1 MDRHKYTAVGHS
13 RMVICNPISA
23 TKFEQAIACLPMRAG
38 DRVIDI
44 GAGKCEL
51 LIRLIE
57 RYGVEATGID
67 LNPGFVAE
75 AKRLA
80 EGRIDPGRL
89 SIVFGDAGAELA
101 TIAPG
106 FALGICVGSTHALG
120 GFAPTL
126 ASLRKLLKPG
136 GYILVGDCYWKQRP
150 HPEYL
155 AALGDDESAYLDLRG
170 NIDLLAKNGF
180 TPLWT
185 VVASDDDWDQ
195 YEGLHAL
202 AIEQYCAENP
212 ADPDCA
218 ALLERSR
225 SWRDLYFRW
234 GRDTLGFSL
243 HIARL
248 AQSAQMR

>member
-1 MDRHKYTAVGHS
+1 MDRHKYTAIGHN
-13 RMVICNPISA
+13 RMTICNPISA
-23 TKFEQAIACLPMRAG
+23 AKFEQVVSWLPLRTG

-51 LIRLIE
+51 LIRLVE
-57 RYGVEATGID
+57 RYGVQATGID
-67 LNPGFVAE
+67 LNPDFAVE
-75 AKRLA
+75 ATRLA
-80 EGRIDPGRL
+80 EGRIDPRHL
-89 SIVFGDAGAELA
+89 SIVLGDAAEKVA
-101 TIAPG
+101 GIAPG
-106 FALGICVGSTHALG
+106 FALGICIGSTHALG

-126 ASLRKLLKPG
+126 ASLRRLLGPG
-136 GYILVGDCYWKQRP
+136 GYTLVGDCYWKRRP
-150 HPEYL
+150 DPKYL
-155 AALGDDESAYLDLRG
+155 AALGDDESVYLDLPG
-170 NIDLLAKNGF
+170 NIDLLTRNGF

-202 AIEQYCAENP
+202 AIEQYCVENS
-212 ADPDCA
+212 ADPDCV

-248 AQSAQMR
+248 A